1 MHPVALYIIK
11 SYFSSRSLLVLY
23 SQHQSTPMKTLKFV
37 SFILVLVLLACTNK
51 VEHGTSD
58 VSVESIDKS
67 SVAAP
72 ENQVLYDLIKEK
84 DSLLFQ
90 VGFNQIDTSQVASLT
105 ATDFEFYHDQ
115 HGVTDTKS
123 AFIESINSI
132 GELPFKTWRT
142 LVEGSMEV
150 FPLYKD
156 NSQGLY
162 GAIQHGGH
170 DFYQQIEGENARKT
184 NTARFTHLWIIEA
197 GEWKLKRVLSYDHQ
211 FPE

>member
-1 MHPVALYIIK
+1 
-11 SYFSSRSLLVLY
+11 
-23 SQHQSTPMKTLKFV
+23 MKTLKFA
-37 SFILVLVLLACTNK
+37 SFILVLLLLACTNK
-51 VEHGTSD
+51 VEQGTSD

-105 ATDFEFYHDQ
+105 ASDFEFYHDQ

-150 FPLYKD
+150 FPLHKD

-162 GAIQHGGH
+162 GAIQHGDH

-211 FPE
+211 VPE